1 MRSRI
6 SALMIIAVT
15 LCTALCGCSG
25 SGKPYATP
33 DPMPTAN
40 VTARA
45 TLTPQEEDYQMANAD
60 YTFEIG
66 HYEDMFMS
74 IELPDFLRL
83 TENFQNT
90 RTFGGASKN
99 KLLISCVYTWDLP
112 AKYDSEVAIYDYDSY
127 NEYLTGTV
135 SRLFTLF
142 TFDNIVIDGHEAV
155 KATYDYNYEEP
166 GQDPAHFIHY
176 MINVNGWVMT
186 IVVCSRDDIPESIND
201 AVMGIKF
208 KEGF

>member
-45 TLTPQEEDYQMANAD
+45 TLTPQEEDLEMANTD
-60 YTFEIG
+60 YVFESG

-74 IELPDFLRL
+74 IDLPDFLTM
-83 TENFQNT
+83 TENIQNT
-90 RTFGGASKN
+90 RSFDGVSEN
-99 KLLISCVYTWDLP
+99 ELIIACGYTWDVP
-112 AKYDSEVAIYDYDSY
+112 ADYDSEVAVYDFDSY

-135 SRLFTLF
+135 SRRFELFSF
-142 TFDNIVIDGHEAV
+142 EKIQIDGHEAV

-186 IVVCSRDDIPESIND
+186 FVVSSRDDIPESIND